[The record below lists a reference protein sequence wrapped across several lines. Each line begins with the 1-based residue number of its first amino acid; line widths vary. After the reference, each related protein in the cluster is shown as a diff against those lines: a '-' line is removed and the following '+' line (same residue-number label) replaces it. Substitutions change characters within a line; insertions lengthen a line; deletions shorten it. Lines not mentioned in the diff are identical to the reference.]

1 MDINELVSTTQTLR
15 LLYVEDNLDARE
27 STLGMLESFFS
38 DIVVAVDGEDG
49 LDKFNSSKKS
59 FDIII
64 TDVNMPKMNG
74 LEMIG
79 KIREKDDKVYI
90 VIISAHKESGYFKE
104 SMSVGANEIMLKPI
118 EIDKFLSLLSSLCEK
133 I

>member
-1 MDINELVSTTQTLR
+1 MDINELVSVTQTLR
-15 LLYVEDNLDARE
+15 VLYVEDNRDARE
-27 STLGMLESFFS
+27 STLGMLDSFFS
-38 DIVVAVDGEDG
+38 DIVVGVDGEDG
-49 LDKFNSSKKS
+49 LDKFNNSKES

-74 LEMIG
+74 LEMIK
-79 KIREKDDKVYI
+79 KIREKDNNVYI
-90 VIISAHKESGYFKE
+90 VIISAHKESGYLKE

-118 EIDKFLSLLSSLCEK
+118 EIDKFLSMLGNLCKK